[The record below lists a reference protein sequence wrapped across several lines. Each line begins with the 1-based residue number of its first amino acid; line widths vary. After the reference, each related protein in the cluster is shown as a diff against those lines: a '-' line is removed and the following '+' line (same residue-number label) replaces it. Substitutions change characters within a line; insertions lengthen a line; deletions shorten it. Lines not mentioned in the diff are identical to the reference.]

1 MSQEK
6 AKTYTAGF
14 KGPAVKLANGTDKTA
29 AQTARD
35 IGINESTLPT
45 WTGKYIRPVA
55 NVKAVRTDEHLYEEL
70 KRLKKEVAQ
79 LAEARNPLLRALG
92 VKKAA
97 AYLCPVGT
105 LPGDSCEARVDKA
118 TKWPIANPSD
128 VPIYT
133 PWGIYGLRLQVGVSR
148 GAYSGWP
155 QCKPTARSQV
165 DSQLIPFVQPI
176 FAQGRATHG
185 TRRTRQPLQKQDL
198 PVGRGAVRPIN
209 AHGGFNL

>member
-45 WTGKYIRPVA
+45 WAGKYSRPVA

-105 LPGDSCEARVDKA
+105 LPGGSCEARVDKA
-118 TKWPIANPSD
+118 IKRPIHPMCRFIPPGAFMAFGYKWVFPGAPTLVGPSVNRPPAARSIAN
-128 VPIYT
+128 
-133 PWGIYGLRLQVGVSR
+133 
-148 GAYSGWP
+148 
-155 QCKPTARSQV
+155 
-165 DSQLIPFVQPI
+165 
-176 FAQGRATHG
+176 
-185 TRRTRQPLQKQDL
+185 
-198 PVGRGAVRPIN
+198 
-209 AHGGFNL
+209 

>member
-6 AKTYTAGF
+6 AKTYTVGF
-14 KGPAVKLANGTDKTA
+14 KGSAVKLANGTDKTA

-105 LPGDSCEARVDKA
+105 LPRNNCEVSKGHKYAWIKQHDNEFCVHPMCRFIPPGAFMAFGYKWVFPGAPTLVGPSVNRPPAARS
-118 TKWPIANPSD
+118 IAN
-128 VPIYT
+128 
-133 PWGIYGLRLQVGVSR
+133 
-148 GAYSGWP
+148 
-155 QCKPTARSQV
+155 
-165 DSQLIPFVQPI
+165 
-176 FAQGRATHG
+176 
-185 TRRTRQPLQKQDL
+185 
-198 PVGRGAVRPIN
+198 
-209 AHGGFNL
+209 